1 MKGNNYLTMLIY
13 ICNYFYHLRMR
24 DKGSGFMY
32 AISVDAEW
40 LSTYLTMF
48 INFIWSLK

>member
-13 ICNYFYHLRMR
+13 ICNYFYHLQMR

-40 LSTYLTMF
+40 LSIYLTIF
-48 INFIWSLK
+48 INVIWSLK